1 MHTESRPHLEEER
14 RKGHTNSFNKSFFC
28 RYIETILSIWVYVC
42 HTPGLLFKN
51 EKVQR
56 RNLKPASRTLEVDIF
71 FSHTSSE
78 WWILWS
84 REDARRGGYI
94 TNLFWGEI
102 IWMSTWGLL
111 RGDFMTGQPN
121 CWLGYKS
128 IATTRV
134 DWWSSVFSLRRRQN
148 SLNLKSLRSFY
159 NNGWIFTIITV
170 AWKGAVVKI
179 DIFKSIAQ
187 FTIGHFVHCFLHHI
201 EEICHQN
208 SHHHDERESRHDMLT
223 IIVLVIAYSAIFS
236 NSFLFMQIS
245 LF

>member
-1 MHTESRPHLEEER
+1 
-14 RKGHTNSFNKSFFC
+14 
-28 RYIETILSIWVYVC
+28 
-42 HTPGLLFKN
+42 
-51 EKVQR
+51 
-56 RNLKPASRTLEVDIF
+56 
-71 FSHTSSE
+71 
-78 WWILWS
+78 
-84 REDARRGGYI
+84 
-94 TNLFWGEI
+94 
-102 IWMSTWGLL
+102 MSTWGLL
-111 RGDFMTGQPN
+111 REDFMTELPN

-148 SLNLKSLRSFY
+148 SLIFKSLCSFY
-159 NNGWIFTIITV
+159 NNGRIFTIITV
-170 AWKGAVVKI
+170 AWKRAAVKI

-201 EEICHQN
+201 EGICHHN

-245 LF
+245 LFQSDHTPLSSQSVVIGR

>member
-1 MHTESRPHLEEER
+1 
-14 RKGHTNSFNKSFFC
+14 
-28 RYIETILSIWVYVC
+28 
-42 HTPGLLFKN
+42 
-51 EKVQR
+51 
-56 RNLKPASRTLEVDIF
+56 
-71 FSHTSSE
+71 
-78 WWILWS
+78 
-84 REDARRGGYI
+84 
-94 TNLFWGEI
+94 
-102 IWMSTWGLL
+102 MSTWGLL
-111 RGDFMTGQPN
+111 REDFMTELPN

-201 EEICHQN
+201 EGICHQN

-223 IIVLVIAYSAIFS
+223 IIIVLVIAYSAIFS